1 MNGPAKPAT
10 SPALTLFLCGDV
22 MLGRGVDQVLPHP
35 GDPAIFEPGAGSAHD
50 YVRLAE
56 RRSGSVPAPVGFD
69 YVWGDGLAELERRK
83 PDLRLINLETAVTKS
98 GSPEPKGINYRMNPD
113 NIAVLR
119 AARIDACTLANNHV
133 LDWGPDG
140 LLETLRT
147 LEKAGIGIAGAGRTA
162 REAAAPLIVETAPEQ
177 RVIVLAFGSPT
188 AGVPDYWAAGENR
201 PGVSLLPGDPDPAV
215 SRCRDLL
222 QDIRKP
228 GDIVIASIHWG
239 SNWGY
244 AIPPSQRGLA
254 HRLIDDARVDI
265 VHGHSSH
272 HPRPIQVH
280 NGKLVLYGCG
290 DLINDYEGIGGYE
303 EFRDDLTLMY
313 FPRVSAFDGKLE
325 TLDMVPF
332 RIRKMRLQR
341 ASTGDAEWLA
351 ETLNREAVNVDT
363 RVEACPDASLR
374 LVWS

>member
-1 MNGPAKPAT
+1 MNGTAKLST
-10 SPALTLFLCGDV
+10 SGALTLFLSGDV
-22 MLGRGVDQVLPHP
+22 MLGRGIDQILPHP
-35 GDPAIFEPGAGSAHD
+35 GDPAIFEPGAESAHD
-50 YVRLAE
+50 YVRLAA
-56 RRSGSVPAPVGFD
+56 RRSGPVPAPVGFD

-119 AARIDACTLANNHV
+119 AARIDACMLANNHV
-133 LDWGPDG
+133 LDWGRDG

-147 LEKAGIGIAGAGRTA
+147 LEKAGIGIAGAGRTE
-162 REAAAPLIVETAPEQ
+162 RDAAAPLILETAPEQ
-177 RVIVLAFGSPT
+177 RVIAFSFGSPT
-188 AGVPDYWAAGENR
+188 AGVPDHWAAGENR
-201 PGVSLLPGDPDPAV
+201 PGLSPLPGDPDLAV
-215 SRCRDLL
+215 SRCRNLL

-244 AIPPSQRGLA
+244 DIPCSQRILA
-254 HRLIDDARVDI
+254 HRLIDDAQVDI

-272 HPRPIQVH
+272 HPRPIEVH
-280 NGKLVLYGCG
+280 NGKLILYGCG
-290 DLINDYEGIGGYE
+290 DLINDYEGISGYE

-313 FPRVSAFDGKLE
+313 FPRVSTFDGRLE

-341 ASTGDAEWLA
+341 TGADDARWLA
-351 ETLNREAVNVDT
+351 ETLNREAVSADT
-363 RVEACPDASLR
+363 HVEACPDASLR